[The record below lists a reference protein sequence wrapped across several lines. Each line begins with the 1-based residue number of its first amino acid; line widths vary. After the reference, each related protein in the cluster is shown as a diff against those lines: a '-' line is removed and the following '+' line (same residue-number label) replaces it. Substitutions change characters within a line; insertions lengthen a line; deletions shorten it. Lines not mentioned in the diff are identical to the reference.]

1 MDKYK
6 GLINILSGFALGA
19 LIGIVVGLSV
29 SHVVGL
35 ILGALTSLLAAFFG
49 LTVSSGQPDPGALRG
64 NSTVIFSFSI
74 SCVIFILTGIYLR
87 THNCLGQSIAEQKN
101 TLVAMGVPENQ
112 IPGILLK
119 LRYDISTP
127 GLSSSQPSA
136 DEGDANKSVLY
147 STPVKDMEVSKD
159 YTYKEI
165 AAKFSSGSI
174 KEEQFY
180 NLVNMYVPD
189 TTKQKDILTST
200 LKLEAGK

>member
-1 MDKYK
+1 MDRNR

-49 LTVSSGQPDPGALRG
+49 LTVSSGQPDQGVLRG
-64 NSTVIFSFSI
+64 NSSVIFSFSI
-74 SCVIFILTGIYLR
+74 SCVICILAGIYIR
-87 THNCLGQSIAEQKN
+87 THNYLGQSIGEQKN

-119 LRYDISTP
+119 LRYDISIP
-127 GLSSSQPSA
+127 GSPSPQSSA
-136 DEGDANKSVLY
+136 DEGDANKSALY
-147 STPVKDMEVSKD
+147 STPVKDMELTKD

-174 KEEQFY
+174 KEQQFY
-180 NLVNMYVPD
+180 NTLNMYMQD
-189 TTKQKDILTST
+189 TTKQKDILTLS
-200 LKLEAGK
+200 LKLETGK